1 MDFVITDDM
10 KSYFKKISKNYTMT
24 NYPESPI
31 ENNFDF
37 YYLSLLVGLYKNKK
51 NDLNKN
57 LTDDKDSS
65 VSKLRQSQIP
75 KNVKSTFSKFIS
87 AIYLTKEIKNQKIN
101 TEKRANILRFVEN
114 RYPVDTD
121 NDHVELSSE
130 SMNDMNSYAQGGF
143 EYMRD
148 NIAEPQD
155 LLIFYDQYLKLFK

>member
-10 KSYFKKISKNYTMT
+10 KSYFKKISKNYNMT

-37 YYLSLLVGLYKNKK
+37 YYLSLLVVLYKNKK

-101 TEKRANILRFVEN
+101 T
-114 RYPVDTD
+114 
-121 NDHVELSSE
+121 
-130 SMNDMNSYAQGGF
+130 
-143 EYMRD
+143 
-148 NIAEPQD
+148 
-155 LLIFYDQYLKLFK
+155 